1 MTSVFADFPP
11 MSSFLSELDAKNAKS
26 IVASNSGGS
35 AASNVTKSDVF
46 WTAFS
51 EAASECT
58 EISAALSS
66 ASGASST
73 AATLEAEAELS
84 AAAEKRDAVSAQL
97 KAVKAELAG
106 VMEKMAFRQSKVA
119 EMREKVANREGTLKE
134 HRDTLESYCKNCKSL
149 LGLDFAPTDR
159 DSTILQMTA
168 IDPDD
173 REKTFECELSH
184 SAKEGEKQ
192 FTGENTSQRSR

>member
-1 MTSVFADFPP
+1 MTTVFADFPP
-11 MSSFLSELDAKNAKS
+11 MSSFLSEMDAKNARS
-26 IVASNSGGS
+26 IVASESGGGS
-35 AASNVTKSDVF
+35 AVTKSDVF

-51 EAASECT
+51 EAANEFN
-58 EISAALSS
+58 EIRDALSS

-84 AAAEKRDAVSAQL
+84 AAAEKRDGMKAQL
-97 KAVKAELAG
+97 KAVKAELDG
-106 VMEKMAFRQSKVA
+106 VMEKIAFRQSKVT
-119 EMREKVANREGTLKE
+119 EMKGKVENREGTLRE
-134 HRDTLESYCKNCKSL
+134 HREALESYCKNCKSL

-168 IDPDD
+168 IDPND
-173 REKTFECELSH
+173 RERTFDCELAH

-192 FTGENTSQRSR
+192 FTGDTISGQ